1 MNSIRIRQV
10 GIAVV
15 VIATLLVIVM
25 FALLYSERDRK
36 ARNLRKDD
44 ALADFRGLGR
54 DMDPAAAWVG
64 RSEAK
69 LESISQD
76 NAALKRELERLR
88 ELMHQK
94 PEPGPPPEPSTVQ
107 VQPQETPV
115 FEPSP
120 LPMPPPLPTMP
131 PPAPPSTPTT
141 FTPFSSPV
149 VSMPDAKPATPT
161 DVEPPVPFSMPPGS
175 APGTGVLVVDL
186 AADAAL
192 GDKEATSPRAVG
204 AYLPAGSFAKAAL
217 LTGLDAPTGGVA
229 QTNPVP
235 VLLSLADDGSLPNRF
250 RHRVKECFVTA
261 AGYGDLA
268 AERAYLRLERLS
280 CVIRDGQVLDLEL
293 SGYVVGEDGKA
304 GMRGRPV
311 SKQGAVIARA
321 LLAGLASGV
330 SEGLSQS
337 LTTLSTSA
345 LGSVRTIDSGQI
357 AQYGLARGAGT
368 AMDQLARWYLE
379 RANELYPIIEIGSG
393 RKVEVVLTRGLDLP
407 VDLFGAG

>member
-1 MNSIRIRQV
+1 MV
-10 GIAVV
+10 AAGVLAM
-15 VIATLLVIVM
+15 VM
-25 FALLYSERDRK
+25 LALSYSEHDRK
-36 ARNLRKDD
+36 ARNARKQDV
-44 ALADFRGLGR
+44 LADFRGLGR

-76 NAALKRELERLR
+76 NAALRRELERLQEAMRR
-88 ELMHQK
+88 E
-94 PEPGPPPEPSTVQ
+94 PEPVQAQQPQAAPVQ
-107 VQPQETPV
+107 VQAQV
-115 FEPSP
+115 FD
-120 LPMPPPLPTMP
+120 P
-131 PPAPPSTPTT
+131 PPAPPPVPPPTPPPAPVPAPAP
-141 FTPFSSPV
+141 FGPFSSPA
-149 VSMPDAKPATPT
+149 VSMPDATHATPASL
-161 DVEPPVPFSMPPGS
+161 EPPVSFPVPSGT
-175 APGTGVLVVDL
+175 GQNTGVLVVDL
-186 AADAAL
+186 AADTVV
-192 GDKEATSPRAVG
+192 GDGPVSEPHEVG
-204 AYLPAGSFAKAAL
+204 AYLPAGSFARAAL

-235 VLLSLADDGSLPNRF
+235 VLLSLLDDGRLPNRF
-250 RHRVKECFVTA
+250 RHRVRECFVTA

-280 CVIRDGQVLDLEL
+280 CVIGEGQVLDLEL

-304 GMRGRPV
+304 GLRGKLV

-321 LLAGLASGV
+321 LLAGVAGGV

-368 AMDQLARWYLE
+368 AMEQLARWYLE

-393 RKVEVVLTRGLDLP
+393 RRVEVVLTRGLELP
-407 VDLFGAG
+407 VNLLGAG